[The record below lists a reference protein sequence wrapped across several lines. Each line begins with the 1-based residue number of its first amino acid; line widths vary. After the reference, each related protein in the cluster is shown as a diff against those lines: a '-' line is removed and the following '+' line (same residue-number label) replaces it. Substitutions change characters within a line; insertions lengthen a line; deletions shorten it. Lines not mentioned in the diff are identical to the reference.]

1 MREVLLASIDYMH
14 VYESIS
20 TGYCHYRQY
29 RRTYGYLIET
39 CLNIKNMWNEVFIF
53 MVVHDGEVISIIALA
68 VNLYKIQLIETKNFL
83 MYIETLLLCRAFFPF
98 QITRSM
104 TFFFYP
110 SDLCMFIEKVV
121 KLVDPYQGFFF
132 ILKLWEKKIGGWK
145 MIILCILMAVMI
157 WNRPIHR
164 NTVSRQIRFRKIKG
178 VPVGQHVPLIACFR
192 VRVCARVDI
201 MFQYQIGAGCMTQL
215 SRSNRQPGDI
225 WSTLA
230 YHLMQILLRV
240 SPFSKM
246 N

>member
-1 MREVLLASIDYMH
+1 
-14 VYESIS
+14 
-20 TGYCHYRQY
+20 
-29 RRTYGYLIET
+29 
-39 CLNIKNMWNEVFIF
+39 
-53 MVVHDGEVISIIALA
+53 
-68 VNLYKIQLIETKNFL
+68 
-83 MYIETLLLCRAFFPF
+83 
-98 QITRSM
+98 M
-104 TFFFYP
+104 TFFFILVTSVCLLKKSSNLSTLTKVFFSFWNY
-110 SDLCMFIEKVV
+110 EK
-121 KLVDPYQGFFF
+121 
-132 ILKLWEKKIGGWK
+132 KKIGGWK